1 MSVSHVVFSS
11 SFCRLLIATGTER
24 TCGGGGRST
33 HSPPMDTDTGAH
45 FLFSTSI
52 VKRQQ
57 EGEEG
62 MESQHTEKLLCR
74 CTTVGNGAKREA
86 EKKRR
91 VERQSSS
98 PMTTEASTVT
108 VTALASELVC

>member
-1 MSVSHVVFSS
+1 
-11 SFCRLLIATGTER
+11 
-24 TCGGGGRST
+24 
-33 HSPPMDTDTGAH
+33 
-45 FLFSTSI
+45 
-52 VKRQQ
+52 
-57 EGEEG
+57 
-62 MESQHTEKLLCR
+62 MESQHTAEALVPLYCRR